1 MTSNAN
7 ERNNMYRALACT
19 QEVWILQRYLDM
31 TIDPDS
37 IIRKQDGSTVIG
49 SIAANSG
56 ELRFHP
62 QKA

>member
-1 MTSNAN
+1 
-7 ERNNMYRALACT
+7 MYRALACT

-56 ELRFHP
+56 ALRFDS
-62 QKA
+62 QKTAKI

>member
-1 MTSNAN
+1 
-7 ERNNMYRALACT
+7 MYRALACT

-56 ELRFHP
+56 GLRFHP
-62 QKA
+62 KKA